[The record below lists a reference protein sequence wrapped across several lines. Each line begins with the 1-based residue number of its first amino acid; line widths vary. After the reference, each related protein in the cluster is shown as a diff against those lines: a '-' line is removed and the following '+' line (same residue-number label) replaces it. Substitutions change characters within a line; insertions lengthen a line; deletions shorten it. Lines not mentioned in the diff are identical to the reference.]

1 MRVCVRRVVN
11 AHKRHV
17 DGKRQKLTAQEG
29 CNQKGPHSL
38 VAQAAHT
45 YLVEVVLVLL
55 LLMVLVLPALLEQQQ
70 AMPTENTQGLEQCSR
85 TC

>member
-1 MRVCVRRVVN
+1 MHDVRIVLACHSGSWQEI
-11 AHKRHV
+11 AHK
-17 DGKRQKLTAQEG
+17 G

-70 AMPTENTQGLEQCSR
+70 AMPTENTQGLEQCR
-85 TC
+85 RAY